1 MEPRTVEL
9 FDKIYNCYFQAVRK
23 ILEEASSSPV
33 SRERMEEICRDTAF
47 GESALT
53 ILPKLTKGSWSSLLV
68 SEDKKTYSSALSS
81 RSFSFPLT
89 NLQKGWIK
97 SLLSDKRIHLF
108 FSWEELELIRDSLQG
123 IKPLFDPEDFYY
135 YDRYA
140 DSDPYEDPGYIS
152 TFHKIL
158 AALMEKKVL
167 LVSYGGKTGE
177 PSVMEAA
184 PCRIQYSSKDDKFRL
199 LAVKRTKRGFTTP
212 YTLNISRILDCRLS
226 PESLPEG
233 FHPGKWVFSSP
244 AREPVR
250 IEINGERNSLER
262 SMLHFANYEK
272 HTEYDEERGV
282 YLCSIYYDPKDETEL
297 LVELLSFG
305 PVIRVLGP
313 KSMVDQM
320 RRRVSLQHEY
330 LYRSV

>member
-1 MEPRTVEL
+1 MEL

-33 SRERMEEICRDTAF
+33 SRKRMEEICRDTAF

-53 ILPKLTKGSWSSLLV
+53 ILPKLIKGSWSSLLT
-68 SEDKKTYSSALSS
+68 SEDGKNYSSSLSS
-81 RSFSFPLT
+81 PSFSFPLT
-89 NLQKGWIK
+89 NLQKAWLK
-97 SLLSDKRIHLF
+97 SLLSDRRIPLF
-108 FSWEELELIRDSLQG
+108 FSQEELASVRNSLQN
-123 IKPLFDPEDFYY
+123 IKPLFDPADFYY
-135 YDRYA
+135 YDQYA
-140 DSDPYEDPGYIS
+140 DGDPYEDPQYIS
-152 TFHKIL
+152 AFHKIL
-158 AALMEKKVL
+158 TALTERKVL
-167 LVSYGGKTGE
+167 LISYGGKTRE

-199 LAVKRTKRGFTTP
+199 LAVKRTKRGFTIP

-226 PESLPEG
+226 SESLPKN
-233 FHPGKWVFSSP
+233 FHPEKRVFSSP
-244 AREPVR
+244 GKEPVL

-272 HTEYDEERGV
+272 HTEYDEKRGI

-297 LVELLSFG
+297 LIELLSFG

-313 KSMVDQM
+313 ESMVEQM
-320 RRRVSLQHEY
+320 RRRISLQHER
-330 LYRSV
+330 LYRSI